1 MDKELKTRKELIE
14 KLESNLKEQQDEK
27 ELEIVSVTVESGNLD
42 FADLLALS
50 LLHKEI

>member
-14 KLESNLKEQQDEK
+14 KLESNKQDNEP
-27 ELEIVSVTVESGNLD
+27 EVISETVVSGDLD

-50 LLHKEI
+50 LLLKEL